1 LHDVWER
8 PLTNNLPQTPRG
20 SLQHWLRP
28 FYVFFLKRLV
38 KLIGG
43 GGSSTPSVPI
53 YKDLEGSNF
62 VPKYKDL
69 KG

>member
-1 LHDVWER
+1 MCGKDLS
-8 PLTNNLPQTPRG
+8 LITSPR
-20 SLQHWLRP
+20 LRAGAYSTG
-28 FYVFFLKRLV
+28 YVLFMCFFLKRLV